1 MSDSG
6 PGLFAGLRHRDFRYF
21 VAAFTTSSIGTWAYN
36 VALAVWL
43 LQETGS
49 TAWVAASTVCR
60 FVPALL
66 FSAYAGV
73 VAERF
78 ERVRLLVSLD
88 LLLCAVMAVMAV
100 EMALGAPPELV
111 VLTAAVSSTLGITYE
126 PASVALTP
134 ELVDEHTLG
143 SANALRNTVDNVCV
157 VAGPGLGGLLLLVGP
172 PWVTL
177 ALNAAT
183 FLASGLL
190 VAMVRTRSV
199 PVDVT
204 EGGEVGPLRQMLVGI
219 SAIRSSAAAA
229 TLVAFSI
236 IATFVFG
243 VDTVLFVVLSD
254 EVLGTGPEG
263 YGYLLAG
270 LGVGGLL
277 VAGLVPR
284 LERLPRLGVVIWLGM
299 AFYCLPTLLFL
310 VVDQPAAAF
319 VIQCFRGASTLVVDV
334 LAVTALQR
342 SLPHDVLGRVFGAFN
357 ALMLLAILIGSSL
370 VPVVIHTLGLD
381 ALLWASGLGVPAL
394 CLLGAPRL
402 RRMDREA
409 GVRRTVLAPKVDL
422 LARCDLFAS
431 VGEGALDQLAGASEF
446 VDVPAGAVPVRQ
458 GDPADVF
465 FVIESGVFA
474 ATVRAAGG
482 EVALQDMGV
491 GGYFGEIGLLERM
504 PRTAT
509 VTARTAGRVLRIDGE
524 AFLDALTQ
532 HRPSAALRDGAAL
545 RLARTHPERRPAA
558 AGIGE
563 AGA

>member
-1 MSDSG
+1 VSGGG

-49 TAWVAASTVCR
+49 TGWVAASTVCR

-73 VAERF
+73 LAERF
-78 ERVRLLVSLD
+78 ERVRLLVTLD
-88 LLLCAVMAVMAV
+88 LLLCAVMVAMAV
-100 EMALGAPPELV
+100 EMAVGAPPELV

-134 ELVDEHTLG
+134 ELVDEQALG

-177 ALNAAT
+177 AVNAAT
-183 FLASGLL
+183 FLVSGLL

-219 SAIRSSAAAA
+219 SAIRSSTAAA

-236 IATFVFG
+236 VATFVFG

-310 VVDQPAAAF
+310 VVDEPAAAF
-319 VIQCFRGASTLVVDV
+319 VIQCVRGAATLVVDV

-422 LARCDLFAS
+422 LTRCDLFAS

-446 VDVPAGAVPVRQ
+446 VDVAAGAVLVRE
-458 GDPADVF
+458 GDPADVLY
-465 FVIESGVFA
+465 VIESGVFA
-474 ATVRAAGG
+474 ATARGAGG
-482 EVALQDMGV
+482 EVPLQDMGA

-509 VTARTAGRVLRIDGE
+509 VTALTQGRVLRVDGE

-532 HRPSAALRDGAAL
+532 YRPSAALRDGAAL
-545 RLARTHPERRPAA
+545 RLARTHPGRRPAA
-558 AGIGE
+558 AGIGDP
-563 AGA
+563 GT

>member
-1 MSDSG
+1 MSAGG
-6 PGLFAGLRHRDFRYF
+6 PGLLAGLRHRDFRYF
-21 VAAFTTSSIGTWAYN
+21 MAAFTTSSTGTWAYN

-49 TAWVAASTVCR
+49 AGWVAASTVCR

-78 ERVRLLVSLD
+78 ERVRLMVTLD
-88 LLLCAVMAVMAV
+88 LLLCGVMVAMAV
-100 EMALGAPPELV
+100 EMFLGAPPELV
-111 VLTAAVSSTLGITYE
+111 VLTAAVSSTLGMAYE
-126 PASVALTP
+126 PASVAMTP
-134 ELVDEHTLG
+134 ELVDERTLG

-177 ALNAAT
+177 VLNAAT
-183 FLASGLL
+183 FLASAVL
-190 VAMVRTRSV
+190 VAMVRVRSV

-219 SAIRSSAAAA
+219 SAIGSSTSAA
-229 TLVAFSI
+229 TLVGFSI
-236 IATFVFG
+236 VATFVFG

-254 EVLGTGPEG
+254 QVLGTGAEG

-277 VAGLVPR
+277 AAGLVPR

-299 AFYCLPTLLFL
+299 AGYCLPTLLFL

-319 VIQCFRGASTLVVDV
+319 AIQCVRGASTLVVDV

-370 VPVVIHTLGLD
+370 VPVGIEVLGLD
-381 ALLWASGLGVPAL
+381 AVLWASGLGVPAL
-394 CLLGAPRL
+394 CLLGAPWL

-422 LARCDLFAS
+422 LAGCGLFAS
-431 VGEGALDQLAGASEF
+431 VGDGALDQLAGAAEF
-446 VDVPAGAVPVRQ
+446 VDVPAGAAPVVQ
-458 GDPADVF
+458 GEPADAF
-465 FVIESGVFA
+465 YVIESGVFT
-474 ATVRAAGG
+474 ATAVTGG
-482 EVALQDMGV
+482 AEVGLQDMGA

-509 VTARTAGRVLRIDGE
+509 VTARTAGRMLRVDGE

-532 HRPSAALRDGAAL
+532 YQPSAALRDGAAL
-545 RLARTHPERRPAA
+545 RLTRTHPGRRPAA
-558 AGIGE
+558 TGVGQH
-563 AGA
+563 